1 MISIDLSVQLFL
13 SAEDDA
19 LHSAQQQNPP
29 SSPLS
34 TQVMSSNSNP
44 FRQPI
49 GRGKP
54 IPSEFSRTEN
64 QIQTLQDN
72 LRKLERLTRKIES
85 DQAAIETEE
94 ENLLSAFK
102 QWLDIERKYDEND
115 AFVQTISNTQQTIV
129 DNQIDLLK
137 FTNTKFIEPIN
148 EYVQFTGVVQ
158 DILKRR
164 TQLAETVT
172 TSNNEEM
179 FDQLTIAN
187 ETIKA
192 DIQRWTEAKD
202 KELVQLFHSL
212 ANKKIDFYTQSVN
225 AWEQAAANLAP
236 GNNKR

>member
-1 MISIDLSVQLFL
+1 L
-13 SAEDDA
+13 
-19 LHSAQQQNPP
+19 P
-29 SSPLS
+29 SSPL
-34 TQVMSSNSNP
+34 TPQVTSSSSNP

-64 QIQTLQDN
+64 QIQILQDN

-85 DQAAIETEE
+85 DEISIQIEE
-94 ENLLSAFK
+94 EHLLSAFK
-102 QWLDIERKYDEND
+102 QWLDVERKYDEND
-115 AFVQTISNTQQTIV
+115 SFLDIICNAQQAIV
-129 DNQIDLLK
+129 DNRNDLLK
-137 FTNTKFIEPIN
+137 FTNTKFLEPIN
-148 EYVQFTGVVQ
+148 EYVLFTGIVQ

-164 TQLAETVT
+164 TQLSENVT

-202 KELVQLFHSL
+202 KELIDIFHSM
-212 ANKKIDFYTQSVN
+212 ANKKIEFYTHTIN
-225 AWEQAAANLAP
+225 AWEQAAAKLSPA
-236 GNNKR
+236 NNKR